1 MASIDSYEIGTS
13 SIQPSLQLTKS
24 QDAKFLKNK
33 QKSKHRDNIKNTK
46 TITEYS
52 SDREAG
58 LSSKNTAKLEALR
71 NQNEELK
78 KMMKNKKNDQK
89 NRKSKSKSKSVKN
102 IKSRSKDP
110 KIVTQKRIGLT
121 QNNIQ

>member
-1 MASIDSYEIGTS
+1 M
-13 SIQPSLQLTKS
+13 TKS
-24 QDAKFLKNK
+24 QDAKFIKNK
-33 QKSKHRDNIKNTK
+33 HKSKHRDNIKNTK

-58 LSSKNTAKLEALR
+58 ISSKNTAKLEALR

-78 KMMKNKKNDQK
+78 KMIKSKKNDQK